1 MTVLTMTH
9 HYLGL
14 DLPRLGLHEG
24 KTELTHVFCNQ
35 EVPKLKSVKLRLM
48 EKRVKCLTRNFRENV
63 FLITSKEGKFF
74 NNFTV

>member
-48 EKRVKCLTRNFRENV
+48 EKRVK
-63 FLITSKEGKFF
+63 
-74 NNFTV
+74 